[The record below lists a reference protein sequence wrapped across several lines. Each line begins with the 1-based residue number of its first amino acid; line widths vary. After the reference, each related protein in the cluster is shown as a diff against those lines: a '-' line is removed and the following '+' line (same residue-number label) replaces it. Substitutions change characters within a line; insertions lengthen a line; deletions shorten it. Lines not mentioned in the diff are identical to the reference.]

1 MACIPRI
8 LLLTKNKERMKKCL
22 LVIVIAF
29 ASMAALAQTN
39 KMFTWG
45 VEAGMNFNSLS
56 FDKEM
61 FESGN
66 RAGFFVGPKVKV
78 KVPIVG
84 LGLDGAL
91 IYSLNSAQVQAA
103 DMVKS
108 KNLSYLEIPL
118 NVRYDFSLLKV
129 LTLYLA
135 TGPQYSYCLSSDATI
150 SDFYGPVDGGISRS
164 TWGWNVGGGVEIMKH
179 LQLGVT
185 YTIPI
190 SNSGSLELSD
200 VANVFTNYKQKT
212 VKVRLAYFF

>member
-1 MACIPRI
+1 M
-8 LLLTKNKERMKKCL
+8 T
-22 LVIVIAF
+22 
-29 ASMAALAQTN
+29 ASAQTN
-39 KMFTWG
+39 KLFTWG

-78 KVPIVG
+78 KVPLVG

-91 IYSLNSAQVQAA
+91 IYSMNSAQIQNE
-103 DMVKS
+103 DIVKS

-129 LTLYLA
+129 LSIYLA
-135 TGPQYSYCLSSDATI
+135 TGPQYNYCMSSDATI
-150 SDFYGPVDGGISRS
+150 ADFYGPIDGGISRS
-164 TWGWNVGGGVEIMKH
+164 TWGWNVGGGVELFKH

-190 SNSGSLELSD
+190 SNSGNLELGD
-200 VANVFTNYKQKT
+200 ITNVFTNYKQKT

>member
-1 MACIPRI
+1 MKK
-8 LLLTKNKERMKKCL
+8 LLLL
-22 LVIVIAF
+22 IAVALVSMT
-29 ASMAALAQTN
+29 ASAQTN
-39 KMFTWG
+39 KLFTWG

-78 KVPIVG
+78 KVPLVG

-91 IYSLNSAQVQAA
+91 IYSMNSAQIQNE
-103 DMVKS
+103 DIVKS

-129 LTLYLA
+129 LSIYLA
-135 TGPQYSYCLSSDATI
+135 TGPQYNYCMSSDATI
-150 SDFYGPVDGGISRS
+150 ADFYGPVDGGISRS
-164 TWGWNVGGGVEIMKH
+164 TWGWNVGGGVELFKH

-190 SNSGSLELSD
+190 SNSGNLELSD
-200 VANVFTNYKQKT
+200 ITNVFTNYKQKT

>member
-135 TGPQYSYCLSSDATI
+135 TGPQYNYCLSPDATI

>member
-1 MACIPRI
+1 MKK
-8 LLLTKNKERMKKCL
+8 LLLL
-22 LVIVIAF
+22 IAVALVSMT
-29 ASMAALAQTN
+29 ASAQTN
-39 KMFTWG
+39 KLFTWG

-78 KVPIVG
+78 KVPLVG

-91 IYSLNSAQVQAA
+91 IYSMNSAQIQNE
-103 DMVKS
+103 DIVKS

-129 LTLYLA
+129 LSIYLA
-135 TGPQYSYCLSSDATI
+135 TGPQYNYCMSSDATI
-150 SDFYGPVDGGISRS
+150 ADFYGPIDGGISRS
-164 TWGWNVGGGVEIMKH
+164 TWGWNVGGGVELFKH

-190 SNSGSLELSD
+190 SDSGSFELSD

-212 VKVRLAYFF
+212 VKLRLAYFF

>member
-1 MACIPRI
+1 MKK
-8 LLLTKNKERMKKCL
+8 LLLL
-22 LVIVIAF
+22 IAVALVSMT
-29 ASMAALAQTN
+29 ASAQTN
-39 KMFTWG
+39 KLFTWG

-78 KVPIVG
+78 KVPLVG
-84 LGLDGAL
+84 LGLDGAF
-91 IYSLNSAQVQAA
+91 IYSMNSAQIQNE
-103 DMVKS
+103 DIVKS

-129 LTLYLA
+129 LSIYLA
-135 TGPQYSYCLSSDATI
+135 TGPQYNYCMSSDATI
-150 SDFYGPVDGGISRS
+150 ADFYGPIDGGISRS
-164 TWGWNVGGGVEIMKH
+164 TWGWNVGGGVELFKH

-190 SNSGSLELSD
+190 SNSGNLELGD
-200 VANVFTNYKQKT
+200 ITNVFTNYKQKT

>member
-1 MACIPRI
+1 MKK
-8 LLLTKNKERMKKCL
+8 LLLL
-22 LVIVIAF
+22 IAVALVSMT
-29 ASMAALAQTN
+29 ASAQTN
-39 KMFTWG
+39 KLFTWG

-78 KVPIVG
+78 KVPLVG

-91 IYSLNSAQVQAA
+91 IYSMNSAQIQNE
-103 DMVKS
+103 DIVKS
-108 KNLSYLEIPL
+108 ENLSYLEIPL

-129 LTLYLA
+129 LSIYLA
-135 TGPQYSYCLSSDATI
+135 TGPQYNYCMSSDATI
-150 SDFYGPVDGGISRS
+150 ADFYGPIDGGISRS
-164 TWGWNVGGGVEIMKH
+164 TWGWNVGGGVELFKH

-190 SNSGSLELSD
+190 SNSGNLELGD
-200 VANVFTNYKQKT
+200 ITNVFTNYKQKT

>member
-1 MACIPRI
+1 MKK
-8 LLLTKNKERMKKCL
+8 LLLL
-22 LVIVIAF
+22 IAVALVSMT
-29 ASMAALAQTN
+29 ASAQTN
-39 KMFTWG
+39 KLFTWG

-78 KVPIVG
+78 KVPLVG

-91 IYSLNSAQVQAA
+91 IYSMNSAQIQNE
-103 DMVKS
+103 DIVKS

-129 LTLYLA
+129 LSIYLA
-135 TGPQYSYCLSSDATI
+135 TGPQYNYCMSSDATI
-150 SDFYGPVDGGISRS
+150 ADFYGPIDGGISRS
-164 TWGWNVGGGVEIMKH
+164 TWGWNVGGGVELFKH

-190 SNSGSLELSD
+190 SNSGNLELGD
-200 VANVFTNYKQKT
+200 ITNVFTNYKQKT